1 MKYYIEEIADCKVV
15 YMRRIGQYGKENYA
29 LMSKM
34 KAWADTNGLLSEEA
48 QYLPRGD
55 YNNIRIPRF
64 CLNFIKKVG
73 AIAQ

>member
-15 YMRRIGQYGKENYA
+15 HMRRIGQYGKENYA

-48 QYLPRGD
+48 EL
-55 YNNIRIPRF
+55 
-64 CLNFIKKVG
+64 L
-73 AIAQ
+73 

>member
-1 MKYYIEEIADCKVV
+1 MKYYIEEITDCKIV

-48 QYLPRGD
+48 VIYG
-55 YNNIRIPRF
+55 
-64 CLNFIKKVG
+64 
-73 AIAQ
+73 IALDNPQLTKPTEL